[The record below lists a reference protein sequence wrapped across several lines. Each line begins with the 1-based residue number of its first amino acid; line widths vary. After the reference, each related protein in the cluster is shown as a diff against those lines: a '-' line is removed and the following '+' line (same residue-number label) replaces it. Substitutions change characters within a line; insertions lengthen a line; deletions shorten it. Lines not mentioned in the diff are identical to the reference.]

1 MKQEKSIKILLVTG
15 IFPPE
20 IGGPATYSQLLKD
33 HLPGFG
39 FAVEVLSFGSVRH
52 WPKGLRHWLFFR
64 QVMNKAKGA
73 DFIFAQDTVSV
84 GLPAALAAKI
94 LSKPLVLRVPGDYA
108 WEQSVQ
114 RFKVGDNIDQFQNK
128 RYGFKTE
135 FLRRCQS
142 WVANRAC
149 LVIAPSLYFKNLVSG
164 WVKNP
169 KKVMVIYNGIDWP
182 KEKIKVKNYSSRE
195 KLIISAGR
203 LVPWKGYAVLI
214 KMLAQ
219 LPDWRLEIFGSGP
232 DELYLSQLI
241 ADLNLGSRVVL
252 MGAVAKEKLYQRA
265 GQSRLFI
272 LNTSFESFSYQIVEM
287 MSLGVPVIA
296 TNIGNLAEIITDQVS
311 GILVEPDNL
320 PQLLSAV
327 TKIDSDELFRERL
340 VAAAAARARDFTI
353 DKTLSSLAGVLKDCL

>member
-1 MKQEKSIKILLVTG
+1 M
-15 IFPPE
+15 
-20 IGGPATYSQLLKD
+20 
-33 HLPGFG
+33 
-39 FAVEVLSFGSVRH
+39 
-52 WPKGLRHWLFFR
+52 
-64 QVMNKAKGA
+64 
-73 DFIFAQDTVSV
+73 
-84 GLPAALAAKI
+84 
-94 LSKPLVLRVPGDYA
+94 
-108 WEQSVQ
+108 
-114 RFKVGDNIDQFQNK
+114 
-128 RYGFKTE
+128 
-135 FLRRCQS
+135 
-142 WVANRAC
+142 
-149 LVIAPSLYFKNLVSG
+149 
-164 WVKNP
+164 
-169 KKVMVIYNGIDWP
+169 
-182 KEKIKVKNYSSRE
+182 
-195 KLIISAGR
+195 
-203 LVPWKGYAVLI
+203 I